1 MMKFEY
7 EAPEME
13 IVEFET
19 QDCITASD
27 NSDNIVN
34 FDDIATGLID
44 F

>member
-1 MMKFEY
+1 MMKLEY
-7 EAPEME
+7 EVPEME
-13 IVEFET
+13 ILEFET

-27 NSDNIVN
+27 DIVN